1 MKKHWARIYQSINW
15 SLPRV
20 DAHHLQALG
29 TVGNPNTTKIQLQT
43 QRDDA
48 EIQIRTL
55 IDGCTF
61 ILKKES
67 FDRQKNQ

>member
-48 EIQIRTL
+48 EIRITL
-55 IDGCTF
+55 PHQDSDPN
-61 ILKKES
+61 L
-67 FDRQKNQ
+67 D